1 MFAQA
6 NLDSLV
12 SMPYD
17 VMVSDLPDSRE
28 KLETGLKSAQKEN
41 KTNAQAEIL
50 EKLSTVSY
58 LQGELDASLNYA
70 IQSIQLFEEL
80 RLPVRVGGMYC
91 GIGYQLK
98 RRDMTKANEYM
109 RIGISIL
116 EQHADSAELEAA
128 YNNYGVIKE
137 MENLLDSA
145 EYFYTLSLN
154 LISMRNDS
162 IGIPYSLNHLAGAAL
177 LKKEFR
183 KAKQLF
189 DRAYNI
195 RKAKK
200 EAYGIL
206 ENTIF
211 YGDYF
216 AALHQSD
223 SAIFYYESAIN
234 QSHKVGYPFMRQY
247 CYQQLAVVHEANNNT
262 SEALAAQ
269 KMYSAI
275 KDSLITEKR
284 TAELAKM
291 ETRFETA
298 QKEKENLLLKQQKQE
313 QELVVAS
320 QRNWIIGLV
329 SAALIILLL
338 ALFILQH
345 NKRIAEAKRDAAI
358 IEEREQGLRSIIQ
371 ATEDERKRIAKDLHD
386 GIVQSLTGLSLR
398 MQKQAGSITAKATG
412 FSKELNS
419 TRETLDEAIA
429 EVRGISH
436 QMMPRVL
443 SELGLI
449 PAIDDMLQKSLGMTE
464 IVCEFEHHNVENERF
479 KETVE
484 ISLYRICQE
493 LINNI
498 IKHSE
503 AKAVSVQLLKTKT
516 HLVLIVEDNG
526 KGFRFDDPNNQNGI
540 GLMNISS
547 RAKAIHGEVNYEPS
561 PKQGT
566 VASVRV
572 PIG

>member
-6 NLDSLV
+6 SLDSLV
-12 SMPYD
+12 CLPYD

-28 KLETGLKSAQKEN
+28 KLEVGLRSAQKAH
-41 KTNAQAEIL
+41 KTNTQAELL

-80 RLPVRVGGMYC
+80 ELPVRVGGMYC
-91 GIGYQLK
+91 GVGYQLK

-109 RIGISIL
+109 RIGISVL

-128 YNNYGVIKE
+128 YNNYGVLKE

-154 LISMRNDS
+154 LVSARNDS

-177 LKKEFR
+177 LKKDFG

-234 QSHKVGYPFMRQY
+234 QSHKVGYPFLRQY
-247 CYQQLAVVHEANNNT
+247 CYQQLAVVHESTNNT

-298 QKEKENLLLKQQKQE
+298 QKEKENLLLKQEKQE

-320 QRNWIIGLV
+320 QQNWIIGLV
-329 SAALIILLL
+329 GAALIIILLG
-338 ALFILQH
+338 LFILQR
-345 NKRIAEAKRDAAI
+345 NKRMAEAKRDAAI

-371 ATEDERKRIAKDLHD
+371 ATENERKRIAKDLHD
-386 GIVQSLTGLSLR
+386 GIVQSLTGLSLK
-398 MQKQAGSITAKATG
+398 MQKQAGSITARATG

-449 PAIDDMLQKSLGMTE
+449 PAVDDMLQKSLGMTE
-464 IVCEFEHHNVENERF
+464 IAFEFEHHNVENERF

-493 LINNI
+493 LVNNI

-503 AKAVSVQLLKTKT
+503 AMAVSVQLLKTKT

-526 KGFRFDDPNNQNGI
+526 KGFRVDDPNNQNGI
-540 GLMNISS
+540 GLMNINS
-547 RAKAIHGEVNYEPS
+547 RAQAIHGEVNYEPS

-566 VASVRV
+566 VASIRV
-572 PIG
+572 PIS

>member
-6 NLDSLV
+6 SLDSLV
-12 SMPYD
+12 CLPYD

-28 KLETGLKSAQKEN
+28 KLEVGLRSAQKAH
-41 KTNAQAEIL
+41 KTNTQAELL

-80 RLPVRVGGMYC
+80 ELPVRVGGMYC
-91 GIGYQLK
+91 GVGYQLK

-109 RIGISIL
+109 RIGISVL

-128 YNNYGVIKE
+128 YNNYGVLKE

-154 LISMRNDS
+154 LVSARNDS

-177 LKKEFR
+177 LKKDFG

-234 QSHKVGYPFMRQY
+234 QSHKVGYPFLRQY
-247 CYQQLAVVHEANNNT
+247 CYQQLAVVHESTNNT
-262 SEALAAQ
+262 PEALAAQ
-269 KMYSAI
+269 KMCSAI

-298 QKEKENLLLKQQKQE
+298 QKEKENLLLKQEKQE

-320 QRNWIIGLV
+320 QQNWIIGLV
-329 SAALIILLL
+329 GAALIIILLG
-338 ALFILQH
+338 LFILQR
-345 NKRIAEAKRDAAI
+345 NKRMAEAKRDAAI

-371 ATEDERKRIAKDLHD
+371 ATENERKRIAKDLHD
-386 GIVQSLTGLSLR
+386 GIVQSLTGLSLK
-398 MQKQAGSITAKATG
+398 MQKQAGSITARATG

-449 PAIDDMLQKSLGMTE
+449 PAVDDMLQKSLGMTE
-464 IVCEFEHHNVENERF
+464 IAFEFEHHNVENERF

-493 LINNI
+493 LVNNI

-503 AKAVSVQLLKTKT
+503 AMAVSVQLLKTKT

-526 KGFRFDDPNNQNGI
+526 KGFRVDDPNNQNGI
-540 GLMNISS
+540 GLMNINS
-547 RAKAIHGEVNYEPS
+547 RAQAIHGEVNYEPS

-566 VASVRV
+566 VASIRV
-572 PIG
+572 PIS

>member
-6 NLDSLV
+6 SLDSLV
-12 SMPYD
+12 CLPYD

-28 KLETGLKSAQKEN
+28 KLEVGLRSAQKAH
-41 KTNAQAEIL
+41 KTNTQAELL

-80 RLPVRVGGMYC
+80 ELPVRVGGMYC
-91 GIGYQLK
+91 GVGYQLK

-109 RIGISIL
+109 RIGISVL

-128 YNNYGVIKE
+128 YNNYGVLKE

-154 LISMRNDS
+154 LVSARNDS

-177 LKKEFR
+177 LKKDFG

-234 QSHKVGYPFMRQY
+234 QSHKVGYPFLRQY
-247 CYQQLAVVHEANNNT
+247 CYQQLAVVHESTNNT

-269 KMYSAI
+269 KMCSAI

-298 QKEKENLLLKQQKQE
+298 QKEKENLLLKQEKQE

-320 QRNWIIGLV
+320 QQNWIIGLV
-329 SAALIILLL
+329 GAALIIILLG
-338 ALFILQH
+338 LFILQR
-345 NKRIAEAKRDAAI
+345 NKRMAEAKRDAAI

-371 ATEDERKRIAKDLHD
+371 ATENERKRIAKDLHD
-386 GIVQSLTGLSLR
+386 GIVQSLTGLSLK
-398 MQKQAGSITAKATG
+398 MQKQAGSITARATG

-449 PAIDDMLQKSLGMTE
+449 PAVDDMLQKSLGMTE
-464 IVCEFEHHNVENERF
+464 IAFEFEHHNVENERF

-493 LINNI
+493 LVNNI

-503 AKAVSVQLLKTKT
+503 AMAVSVQLLKTKT

-526 KGFRFDDPNNQNGI
+526 KGFRVDDPNNQNGI
-540 GLMNISS
+540 GLMNINS
-547 RAKAIHGEVNYEPS
+547 RAQAIHGEVNYEPS

-566 VASVRV
+566 VASIRV
-572 PIG
+572 PIS